1 MSGVPCVDASLA
13 LAIVDGAHAP
23 AGYRPRAVPLQ
34 RVRLARLARLAC
46 GAAEPLNG
54 PREVHRA
61 LTEAELERLEPD
73 KSEGDDT

>member
-1 MSGVPCVDASLA
+1 MSGVPCVDASFA
-13 LAIVDGAHAP
+13 LAIVDGARAP
-23 AGYRPRAVPLQ
+23 AGHRPRAVPVQ
-34 RVRLARLARLAC
+34 RVRLARLAC

>member
-1 MSGVPCVDASLA
+1 MSGVPCVDASFA
-13 LAIVDGAHAP
+13 LAIVDGARAP
-23 AGYRPRAVPLQ
+23 AGHRPRAVPVQ
-34 RVRLARLARLAC
+34 RVRLARLACAS
-46 GAAEPLNG
+46 PLNRSDG

>member
-1 MSGVPCVDASLA
+1 VSGVPCVDASFA
-13 LAIVDGAHAP
+13 LAIMDGARAP
-23 AGYRPRAVPLQ
+23 AGHRPRAAPVQ
-34 RVRLARLARLAC
+34 RLRLGGWRV
-46 GAAEPLNG
+46 EPVEPVDG